1 MFSRAT
7 PSTLL
12 LGAAVSLTTVVSAN
26 AESEHKWCSSEN
38 AGCSAIELAL
48 PGKVFYQWD
57 AVYHQE
63 KNAMWS
69 NTQILTPACVFRPES
84 AADVAAGIKAV
95 VRTASEFA
103 VRGGAHMAIPV

>member
-1 MFSRAT
+1 MFSHVT

-12 LGAAVSLTTVVSAN
+12 LGAAVSLTTVSGSVN

-48 PGKVFYQWD
+48 PGKVFYEWD

-95 VRTASEFA
+95 VRTASE
-103 VRGGAHMAIPV
+103 